1 MTETKSLNDI
11 RPEFERLMRKGATI
25 YSIKTNED
33 GEYEQAGTF
42 HMWTGFCLAAEAF
55 GVVKPY
61 PEGFGDDYYAQINS
75 HVKENVY

>member
-11 RPEFERLMRKGATI
+11 RPEFE
-25 YSIKTNED
+25 
-33 GEYEQAGTF
+33 QAATF

-75 HVKENVY
+75 HVKENAR